1 VSVVVIFT
9 SRRSTSHDAE
19 YEGLSDRMNELVRE
33 HPGFLE
39 MTSVR
44 DPRTRE
50 GITVAYFR
58 DEESVR
64 AWKAQVEHADA
75 QRRGIAELYEEYRVT
90 VATVERRYGSARDGE
105 ARTP

>member
-1 VSVVVIFT
+1 MSVVVIFT
-9 SRRSTSHDAE
+9 SRRTPAHGDE
-19 YEGLSDRMNELVRE
+19 YEALSARMVELVQD
-33 HPGFLE
+33 HPGFIE

-64 AWKAQVEHADA
+64 AWKAHVEHAEA
-75 QRRGIAELYEEYRVT
+75 QRRGIAELYEAYRVT
-90 VATVERRYGSARDGE
+90 VASVERDYGS
-105 ARTP
+105 TPDEGSASP